1 MTTRRA
7 TAEHISG
14 FLCGAG
20 GGDRS
25 PSFANFETAR
35 RWLDGVVVLGYNV
48 HVVAMRSGQ
57 IQQLLGED
65 FALHHLLPNGDCF
78 YEAVAHALSTDQDH
92 RTPSDLR
99 AIVANSLTEET
110 MELFRMTHE
119 AGVGG
124 FEFMLKISDLDTL
137 KERHLISGRDTSAGT
152 CIWANDYAI
161 STISTHLQVCLHIMD
176 EESGR
181 GRSSARG
188 SSSSKRRKMGTFVTI
203 RPEAAGD
210 NTTDDSNDN
219 TNNQGGGWRH
229 IILQRTR
236 RQHYNLIVQR
246 LGNEKED
253 GDIDTD
259 GHKKKSNS
267 NPSASTG
274 AKNRP
279 MDRAIFR
286 TLPQSIQ
293 RLWEFE

>member
-1 MTTRRA
+1 
-7 TAEHISG
+7 
-14 FLCGAG
+14 
-20 GGDRS
+20 
-25 PSFANFETAR
+25 
-35 RWLDGVVVLGYNV
+35 
-48 HVVAMRSGQ
+48 MRSGQ

-78 YEAVAHALSTDQDH
+78 YEAIAYALSSSSDQDH
-92 RTPSDLR
+92 DVDGDEPTPTPSELR
-99 AIVANSLTEET
+99 AIVANSVTEET

-124 FEFMLKISDLDTL
+124 FEFMRKISDLDAL
-137 KERHLISGRDTSAGT
+137 KERHLISGKDTSAGT

-161 STISTHLQVCLHIMD
+161 STIATHLGVCLHIMD

-181 GRSSARG
+181 GRSGARG
-188 SSSSKRRKMGTFVTI
+188 RPRGGDGDSSSSRSSKRRKMGTFVTI

-210 NTTDDSNDN
+210 NTTDDSNNN
-219 TNNQGGGWRH
+219 TNNQDGGWRH

-267 NPSASTG
+267 NLSSSTG

>member
-1 MTTRRA
+1 
-7 TAEHISG
+7 
-14 FLCGAG
+14 
-20 GGDRS
+20 
-25 PSFANFETAR
+25 
-35 RWLDGVVVLGYNV
+35 
-48 HVVAMRSGQ
+48 MRSGQ

-78 YEAVAHALSTDQDH
+78 YEAVAYAFSTDEDH
-92 RTPSDLR
+92 DVDGDEPTPTPSELR

-124 FEFMLKISDLDTL
+124 FEFMRKISDLEAL
-137 KERHLISGRDTSAGT
+137 KERHLISGKDTSAGT

-161 STISTHLQVCLHIMD
+161 STIATHLGVCLHIMD

-181 GRSSARG
+181 GRSGARG
-188 SSSSKRRKMGTFVTI
+188 RSRVGDDDSSSSHSSKRRKCGTFVTI
-203 RPEAAGD
+203 RPEAA
-210 NTTDDSNDN
+210 TDDSNNN
-219 TNNQGGGWRH
+219 TNDQGGGWRH

-246 LGNEKED
+246 LGNETQN

-259 GHKKKSNS
+259 EHEKKSNS

-274 AKNRP
+274 AKNRS

-293 RLWEFE
+293 EIWEFE

>member
-1 MTTRRA
+1 
-7 TAEHISG
+7 
-14 FLCGAG
+14 
-20 GGDRS
+20 
-25 PSFANFETAR
+25 
-35 RWLDGVVVLGYNV
+35 
-48 HVVAMRSGQ
+48 MRSGQ

-78 YEAVAHALSTDQDH
+78 YEAVAYALSSDESNDH
-92 RTPSDLR
+92 DDDEPTPTPSELR

-124 FEFMLKISDLDTL
+124 FEFMRKVSDLDAL
-137 KERHLISGRDTSAGT
+137 KERHLISGKDTSAGT

-161 STISTHLQVCLHIMD
+161 STIATHLRVCLHIMD

-181 GRSSARG
+181 GRSSAGGRSIG
-188 SSSSKRRKMGTFVTI
+188 GDDSSSSDSCSKRQKIGTSFVTI

-210 NTTDDSNDN
+210 DNTDDSNNN
-219 TNNQGGGWRH
+219 TGGGWRH

-236 RQHYNLIVQR
+236 RQHYNLIVQQS
-246 LGNEKED
+246 GDKNED
-253 GDIDTD
+253 GDIDAD

-279 MDRAIFR
+279 MERAIFR
-286 TLPQSIQ
+286 TCTLPQSIQ
-293 RLWEFE
+293 QLWGFE